1 MKTWLKKNKY
11 LVGSIGF
18 GMIALFCFFFATL
31 NQKEEF
37 TREAKTLLS
46 SGLEEAKK
54 PKKQVET
61 KTSETNSFQPEVVT
75 DAEIP
80 VEPEETA
87 LPTGVA
93 LSEGERPTVETLQEA
108 QKDFEQVKDD
118 ILGTIRIAS
127 IGLEMPILEG
137 DSFEKMLYGA
147 CTVLPKQTMGK
158 GNYTLAA
165 HNAGVDGLM
174 FSSLGNVA
182 VGEIITLQ
190 DRSGHVYNYKVKEQR
205 HVNMTD
211 TSILNLTRKPTLT
224 LITCDQATKT
234 DGRIVVI
241 AELD

>member
-1 MKTWLKKNKY
+1 MSNWLKNRK
-11 LVGSIGF
+11 LMVGLIGLS
-18 GMIALFCFFFATL
+18 MIIFIGVCVAQV
-31 NQKEEF
+31 NQKVQVK
-37 TREAKTLLS
+37 RELETVLS

-54 PKKQVET
+54 PKKQVEI
-61 KTSETNSFQPEVVT
+61 NSSQPEVVT
-75 DAEIP
+75 GAEIP

-93 LSEGERPTVETLQEA
+93 LSEGERPTVKTLQEA
-108 QKDFEQVKDD
+108 QKNFDQVKDD

-137 DSFEKMLYGA
+137 DSFERMLYGA

-182 VGEIITLQ
+182 VGETITLQ

-205 HVNMTD
+205 HVNMSD
-211 TSILNLTRKPTLT
+211 TSVLNLTRKPTLT

-241 AELD
+241 AEMV

>member
-11 LVGSIGF
+11 LVGAIGF
-18 GMIALFCFFFATL
+18 CMIAFFCFFFANL

-61 KTSETNSFQPEVVT
+61 KTSETNASQPEVVT
-75 DAEIP
+75 GAEIP

-118 ILGTIRIAS
+118 ILGTIHIAS

-174 FSSLGNVA
+174 FSSLENVA
-182 VGEIITLQ
+182 VGETITLQ

-241 AELD
+241 AEMV

>member
-11 LVGSIGF
+11 LVGAIGF
-18 GMIALFCFFFATL
+18 GMIALFCFFFANL

-61 KTSETNSFQPEVVT
+61 KTSKTNSSQPEAVT
-75 DAEIP
+75 GAEIP
-80 VEPEETA
+80 VAPEETA

-118 ILGTIRIAS
+118 ILGTIHIAS

-182 VGEIITLQ
+182 VGETITLQ

-241 AELD
+241 AEMV

>member
-11 LVGSIGF
+11 LVGAIGF
-18 GMIALFCFFFATL
+18 GMIALFCFFFANL

-61 KTSETNSFQPEVVT
+61 KTSKTNSSQPEVVT
-75 DAEIP
+75 GAEIP

-174 FSSLGNVA
+174 FSSLGNVS
-182 VGEIITLQ
+182 VGETITLQ